1 MIVAAVGAAAVLAVG
16 AFATLSGN
24 SDRDTNA
31 SEPTTSTVEVST
43 TVVSTTASATTEA
56 TSTTVAATITAA
68 PSTTTTAAPVTLS
81 VGHWLHHVVHLD
93 RDDAGNLTGFEFD
106 LVEDLMAR
114 MGAEAEWIEMDLTAL
129 YEGIAASRFDMAVGG
144 LITTAVRRKTV
155 PFTIPYFNRQWALIV
170 DSSADPRVASFDE
183 LVSGDV
189 VAVRRGTAAVEWA
202 GSTLEPRGV
211 KVAIFGSPDDLR
223 NALKSGA
230 AEAQVSGALYSVAAA
245 GRIPP
250 FELAD
255 AVSRGESV
263 AIGVDPAQP
272 ELLAVVN
279 EHLAAMIADGTY
291 QEIYDRWFH
300 DMSASVDQ

>member
-1 MIVAAVGAAAVLAVG
+1 MEAATTAVSTTTI
-16 AFATLSGN
+16 AT
-24 SDRDTNA
+24 
-31 SEPTTSTVEVST
+31 TTSTVATTTT
-43 TVVSTTASATTEA
+43 TVPT
-56 TSTTVAATITAA
+56 
-68 PSTTTTAAPVTLS
+68 TTTTAAPVTLS
-81 VGHWLHHVVHLD
+81 VGHWLHSSVHLD
-93 RDDAGNLTGFEFD
+93 RDDAGNLTGFEVD
-106 LVEDLMAR
+106 LVGDLLAR
-114 MGAEAEWIEMDLTAL
+114 MGAEAEWIEMDLMAL
-129 YEGIAASRFDMAVGG
+129 YEGIAASQFDMAVGG
-144 LITTAVRRKTV
+144 LTTTAVRLKTV

-272 ELLAVVN
+272 ELLAELN
-279 EHLAAMIADGTY
+279 EHLVAMIADGTY

-300 DMSASVDQ
+300 DTSASVDQ